1 MKPVR
6 RSGNS
11 VWACWNRVSSRLRG
25 ANQVL
30 LVLDFDGTLASLCA
44 RPGKVKLPSR
54 TRAILQRLAR
64 HPRVRL
70 CFISGRRWKDLHDRV
85 GLKGVQYLGLYGG
98 ERCPAGAGL
107 NVAAKFAQQVR
118 RSLEKR
124 MNGLHGVWIE
134 DKGLGF
140 ALHDRGAS
148 SGNRK
153 QAENLLHEALQPFRR
168 RLRVIEN
175 QRGLEV
181 LPRALEDKGA
191 AMRALL
197 RETYRRDLL
206 PIYLGDDLSD
216 EPAFA
221 ALRGGF
227 TVRVGPRAHTRA
239 RYTLRDP
246 EDARAFLERLEA
258 ELR

>member
-6 RSGNS
+6 RSGKS
-11 VWACWNRVSSRLRG
+11 IWACWNRVSSRLRG
-25 ANQVL
+25 AKQVL
-30 LVLDFDGTLASLCA
+30 LVLDFDGTLAPLCA
-44 RPGKVKLPSR
+44 WPGKVRLPSR
-54 TRAILQRLAR
+54 TRAVLQRLTR

-98 ERCPAGAGL
+98 ERRPAGVRL
-107 NVAAKFAQQVR
+107 NEAKKLAQQAR
-118 RSLEKR
+118 RSVEKR
-124 MNGLHGVWIE
+124 LNGLHGVWIE
-134 DKGLGF
+134 NKGLGF
-140 ALHDRGAS
+140 ALHDRDAS

-153 QAENLLHEALQPFRR
+153 HAENLLHEALQPFRR
-168 RLRVIEN
+168 HLRVIEN

-197 RETYRRDLL
+197 GENYRRDLL

-216 EPAFA
+216 ESAFA
-221 ALRGGF
+221 ALRRGF
-227 TVRVGPRAHTRA
+227 TVRVGPRARTRA

-246 EDARAFLERLEA
+246 EDARDFLERLEA
-258 ELR
+258 ELT